1 MNMTDW
7 QKKYLA
13 GKNKGSMPVLSFP
26 GTQLLGVTVKE
37 LVSDGQ
43 LQARCMK
50 AIADRY
56 PTLAAVSNMDLSVE
70 AEAFGATA
78 EFSDHDV
85 PNIVGQLVADEADI
99 AALAIPPVGS
109 GRTGEYIKAIEE
121 AVQLIQD
128 RPVLAGVIGPF
139 SLAGRLLEM
148 TEIMYLAADEPQAVH
163 MLLDKAA
170 SFIASYVA
178 ELKKAGAN
186 GILMAEPAAG
196 LLSPEWNA
204 EFSVP
209 YVKRIFD
216 QVQDDNFLVVYHN
229 CGRII
234 PLLDDILTTGAS
246 AFHFGNITDLSEV
259 IDRIPADRLVMGN
272 IDPVSQ
278 FVNGTPESIKQA
290 VADLNQKMQNKS
302 NFVLS
307 SGCDIPPQTKL
318 TNIDAFFAAN
328 P

>member
-85 PNIVGQLVADEADI
+85 PNIVGQLVADESDI
-99 AALAIPPVGS
+99 AALAIPPVGA

-128 RPVLAGVIGPF
+128 RSVLAGVMGPF
-139 SLAGRLLEM
+139 SLSGPLLEM
-148 TEIMYLAADEPQAVH
+148 T
-163 MLLDKAA
+163 
-170 SFIASYVA
+170 
-178 ELKKAGAN
+178 
-186 GILMAEPAAG
+186 
-196 LLSPEWNA
+196 
-204 EFSVP
+204 
-209 YVKRIFD
+209 
-216 QVQDDNFLVVYHN
+216 
-229 CGRII
+229 
-234 PLLDDILTTGAS
+234 
-246 AFHFGNITDLSEV
+246 
-259 IDRIPADRLVMGN
+259 
-272 IDPVSQ
+272 
-278 FVNGTPESIKQA
+278 
-290 VADLNQKMQNKS
+290 
-302 NFVLS
+302 
-307 SGCDIPPQTKL
+307 
-318 TNIDAFFAAN
+318 
-328 P
+328 